1 MFVQQEIAGKASA
14 HPASGRPQGV
24 FDGRARMLRPFSS
37 NDAARTSSPDW
48 ARGTHAVTAPG
59 DAVLVRGVYRRE
71 WAWRALSEA
80 GSLSYARRGAATRI
94 TAFHQ
99 GRARLGSGESPEAAP
114 GWAPRML
121 SRVAA
126 ARAASI
132 KPEPPRSVLPVST
145 GRCSR
150 ALRLH
155 CVPSPA
161 QSSILHSNRPLD
173 PLRACTRTAAL
184 AAPWHHNLQ
193 TLHTKC
199 QSCRAG
205 DEPGWWCWRAAR
217 RRSSSHARVAP

>member
-1 MFVQQEIAGKASA
+1 MITRIKSTSMFVQQEIAGKASA
-14 HPASGRPQGV
+14 HSASGRRQGV

-37 NDAARTSSPDW
+37 DDAARTSSPDR

-80 GSLSYARRGAATRI
+80 GSLSYTPRGAATRLR
-94 TAFHQ
+94 AFHQ

-132 KPEPPRSVLPVST
+132 KPEPPRIWL
-145 GRCSR
+145 G
-150 ALRLH
+150 
-155 CVPSPA
+155 
-161 QSSILHSNRPLD
+161 
-173 PLRACTRTAAL
+173 
-184 AAPWHHNLQ
+184 
-193 TLHTKC
+193 
-199 QSCRAG
+199 
-205 DEPGWWCWRAAR
+205 
-217 RRSSSHARVAP
+217 